1 MSLFELKIEILLKFP
16 LNFQAS
22 LEPLSKL
29 IATAMM
35 NSSFRELHMQKGGF
49 KHFVFSNFLKIS
61 KSKIYERGENFFLF
75 RTINKELAFEI
86 MKSLIG
92 LEDRFFVVKSVGVR
106 EVRIKKVDWLISLN
120 PVVMSFSNKE
130 KSRYWTI
137 WEDGDIKFLMDALHN
152 NLVRKYE
159 DFYKRKID
167 ADENFIEF
175 LELKNQK
182 PFGMKYK
189 NGKIFGNKFY
199 IVPKQDEISQKLAF
213 LALAEGLGEKNS
225 IGFGFCK
232 GKERV
237 YFKVLKC

>member
-1 MSLFELKIEILLKFP
+1 MNFFELKIEILLKFS

-29 IATAMM
+29 ISTAIM
-35 NSSFRELHMQKGGF
+35 NSSFKGLHMQRGGF

-61 KSKIYERGENFFLF
+61 KNKIYEAGENFFIF
-75 RTINKELAFEI
+75 RTINRELAFEI
-86 MKSLIG
+86 MKSLVG
-92 LEDRFFVVKSVGVR
+92 LEDKFFIVKSVEIR
-106 EVRIKKVDWLISLN
+106 DVRIKGVKWLISLN
-120 PVVMSFSNKE
+120 PVIMSFSKGG

-159 DFYKRKID
+159 DFYKKRIEIN
-167 ADENFIEF
+167 ENFIEF

-182 PFGMKYK
+182 PFGIKYK
-189 NGKIFGNKFY
+189 DGKIFGNKFY

-232 GKERV
+232 GNYKW
-237 YFKVLKC
+237 